1 MTTNI
6 DLSGQ
11 EINDLDSNEMM
22 DTFDVE
28 LGSLNPSNKFSRSFI
43 SQPSISRYSIFSD
56 KGETSLRKES
66 RGLESQN
73 SSLAFFNA
81 PTLDKRTSSFKY
93 CYSEKKEWLCDS
105 QIKNTSFYDYINFY
119 FNSISNNQKYKFM
132 FVQYMG
138 ELTMMYENCN
148 KLIINLQRKD
158 DVKNDSDEN
167 FLYFLHEID
176 DITLSF
182 KRIDVFLERHL
193 HFMKLCSAPVDLFIK
208 NYYAARTS
216 TCGLL
221 EMIDTSPSALNFNCA
236 KTSNGE
242 DKSMIFYL
250 HYTKCLDEDVK
261 EDFLC
266 EIESTYYE
274 GSTKK
279 YSTQRRIA
287 ALHNIIGELMA
298 MSEFIKTTVDMNDQL
313 LFRILMLFG
322 SFLMLLGEFVWNTH
336 ISDVYYD

>member
-105 QIKNTSFYDYINFY
+105 QIRA
-119 FNSISNNQKYKFM
+119 FM
-132 FVQYMG
+132 II
-138 ELTMMYENCN
+138 
-148 KLIINLQRKD
+148 LIFIL
-158 DVKNDSDEN
+158 
-167 FLYFLHEID
+167 I
-176 DITLSF
+176 
-182 KRIDVFLERHL
+182 VFLT
-193 HFMKLCSAPVDLFIK
+193 IK
-208 NYYAARTS
+208 NISLCLFS
-216 TCGLL
+216 TWV
-221 EMIDTSPSALNFNCA
+221 S
-236 KTSNGE
+236 
-242 DKSMIFYL
+242 
-250 HYTKCLDEDVK
+250 
-261 EDFLC
+261 
-266 EIESTYYE
+266 
-274 GSTKK
+274 
-279 YSTQRRIA
+279 
-287 ALHNIIGELMA
+287 
-298 MSEFIKTTVDMNDQL
+298 
-313 LFRILMLFG
+313 
-322 SFLMLLGEFVWNTH
+322 
-336 ISDVYYD
+336 